1 MVLTDDDKSHVKHV
15 WSVIQA
21 HAGDI
26 GADAITR
33 MFAAHPTTKTYFAHK
48 DVNPGSADIKV
59 HGKKVAAAIGE
70 AVAHIDN
77 IAGALDKLSDLH
89 AQKLR
94 VDPVNFPVSLSRSPS
109 GLRGG
114 RDPCFAPSG
123 APSNAPPP
131 PLPQLLGHCF
141 LVSIAA
147 HHPEL
152 LKAST
157 LVSMDKFLGRVGA
170 VLTSKYR

>member
-1 MVLTDDDKSHVKHV
+1 MVLTADDKSHVKHV
-15 WSVIQA
+15 WSVVQP

-26 GADAITR
+26 GADALTR
-33 MFAAHPTTKTYFAHK
+33 MFAAHRTTKTYFAHFGL
-48 DVNPGSADIKV
+48 NPGSADIKA

-77 IAGALDKLSDLH
+77 IAGALDKLSTLH
-89 AQKLR
+89 AQKMR
-94 VDPVNFPVSLSRSPS
+94 VDPVNFPLLS
-109 GLRGG
+109 
-114 RDPCFAPSG
+114 
-123 APSNAPPP
+123 
-131 PLPQLLGHCF
+131 HCF

-147 HHPEL
+147 HHPGL

-157 LVSMDKFLGRVGA
+157 LLSMDKFLGHVGV

>member
-15 WSVIQA
+15 WSVVQP

-26 GADAITR
+26 GAEAITR
-33 MFAAHPTTKTYFAHK
+33 MFAAHPTTKTYFAHI
-48 DVNPGSADIKV
+48 DVSPGSADIKV

-94 VDPVNFPVSLSRSPS
+94 VDPVNF
-109 GLRGG
+109 
-114 RDPCFAPSG
+114 A
-123 APSNAPPP
+123 
-131 PLPQLLGHCF
+131 LLGHCF
-141 LVSIAA
+141 LVAIAA
-147 HHPEL
+147 HHQGL
-152 LKAST
+152 LKASI

-170 VLTSKYR
+170 VLTCKYR

>member
-1 MVLTDDDKSHVKHV
+1 MVLTDDDKNHVKAV
-15 WSVIQA
+15 WAEIQS

-26 GADAITR
+26 GAEAITR
-33 MFAAHPTTKTYFAHK
+33 MFAAHPTTKTYFAHI
-48 DVNPGSADIKV
+48 DVHPGSADIKA

-94 VDPVNFPVSLSRSPS
+94 VDPVNFALLS
-109 GLRGG
+109 
-114 RDPCFAPSG
+114 
-123 APSNAPPP
+123 
-131 PLPQLLGHCF
+131 HCI
-141 LVSIAA
+141 LVAIAA
-147 HHPEL
+147 NHQGL
-152 LKAST
+152 LKANT
-157 LVSMDKFLGRVGA
+157 LVSMDKFLGRVGI

>member
-15 WSVIQA
+15 WSVVLP

-26 GADAITR
+26 GADALTR
-33 MFAAHPTTKTYFAHK
+33 MFAAHPTTKTYFPHF
-48 DVNPGSADIKV
+48 DLTPGSADIKA

-77 IAGALDKLSDLH
+77 IAGALDKISTLH
-89 AQKLR
+89 AQKIR
-94 VDPVNFPVSLSRSPS
+94 VDPVNFPLLS
-109 GLRGG
+109 
-114 RDPCFAPSG
+114 
-123 APSNAPPP
+123 
-131 PLPQLLGHCF
+131 HCF

-147 HHPEL
+147 HHQEVL
-152 LKAST
+152 QAST
-157 LVSMDKFLGRVGA
+157 LLSMDKFLGRVCA